1 MLLEN
6 AYLLGKYKIRK
17 GESMLKNLS
26 IKSIEPSGI
35 MAMIAQLNG
44 EILEDKTY
52 FEKYI
57 DGVYRHDGFKF
68 NFDSFIEDNTFDT
81 LTDKWVTYGVCD
93 SYEQVLELYENLLS
107 DPDKNY
113 VIGLSTVRRKDQ
125 SSDGGWRWHKW
136 GEYIGTQN
144 PQHEYLYD
152 DTHIDEIYC
161 YHIYEIA

>member
-1 MLLEN
+1 
-6 AYLLGKYKIRK
+6 
-17 GESMLKNLS
+17 MLKNLS

-35 MAMIAQLNG
+35 MAMISQING
-44 EILEDKTY
+44 ENLADGTY

-68 NFDSFIEDNTFDT
+68 NFDSFIKDNTFDT
-81 LTDKWVTYGVCD
+81 LTDEWVTYGVCD
-93 SYEQVLELYENLLS
+93 NYEQILERYDNLLS
-107 DPDKNY
+107 NPDKNY
-113 VIGLSTVRRKDQ
+113 VVGLCTVRRKDQ
-125 SSDGGWRWHKW
+125 GPDGGWRWHKW
-136 GEYIGTQN
+136 GKYIGTQN